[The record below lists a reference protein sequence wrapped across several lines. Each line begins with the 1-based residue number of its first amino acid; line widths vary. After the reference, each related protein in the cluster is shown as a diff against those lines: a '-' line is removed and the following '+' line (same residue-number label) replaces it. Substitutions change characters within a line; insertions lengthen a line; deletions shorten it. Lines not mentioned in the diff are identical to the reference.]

1 MEFKFFVFAT
11 VTAIHY
17 SVKHTTR
24 QDCNITL
31 SKGGFYLRFFPL
43 AFSLA
48 LVRLFV
54 VAATVP
60 DNTFMILRYYLSAE
74 EITF

>member
-11 VTAIHY
+11 ATAIHY
-17 SVKHTTR
+17 SVKHHTPGL
-24 QDCNITL
+24 QYHTL
-31 SKGGFYLRFFPL
+31 QGRVLPSFFPSR
-43 AFSLA
+43 SLA

-54 VAATVP
+54 VVATVP